1 MSRSPLPI
9 DSLLAEITGALAT
22 GQNVVVEAPP
32 GAGKTTRVPPA
43 LLETVKG
50 QIVVLQP
57 RRLPAR
63 LAALRVAEEL
73 GEEVGRSV
81 GYTVRFEDVGGP
93 RTRIRFM
100 TEGILLRRLLA
111 DPALD
116 GVGAVVLDEFH
127 ERHLA
132 TDLALSLLAR
142 LQRSRRPDLRL
153 VVMSATLESEPVRD
167 FLGSC
172 PGIRSEGRAFPVTVE
187 YADAPD
193 ERPLAERAAS
203 SVRRLLQDGCAG
215 DLLVFLPGAGEIRR
229 TWEALE
235 SVAASKNLLVLP
247 LHGDLSPA
255 EQQRA
260 VRPDSR
266 QKVILSTNV
275 AETSVTIPGVVA
287 VIDSGLARIASH
299 SPWSGLSRLALAKI
313 SQASAVQRAGRA
325 GRTAPGRALRLYPRS
340 DYESRRS
347 HDVPEIRRLD
357 LSEAL
362 LTLAALGIGDVR
374 RFEWFEAPDESSLEA
389 GRALLDKLGAV
400 DPVGRLTELGRKMVR
415 FPAHPR
421 LARLLVEGE
430 ARGVGEDAATLAALL
445 SEGDISDEARA
456 RFGGGRQSLPSQ
468 EGADVLERLDRF
480 GQARS
485 ARFERG
491 RMRALGVNPR
501 AAEAVDKARRQL
513 ASALGKGKQ
522 VVAMEPLEE
531 FPSLPATVRAERSS
545 AAPHATDMETLG
557 GFPCLPATVRAERSS
572 AAPHATRP
580 STPEGVDAALA
591 MATLTA
597 FPDRVMRRRSP
608 GATQAV
614 LATGG
619 AAEIGP
625 LPPADLLVA
634 VDAEERPAQKGRSV
648 VVRLAVGIEPDWLL
662 DLVPGGL
669 SESEALA
676 WNAETARVE
685 RTCRLCYGAV
695 VLDESRKVAP
705 PSPEASRILA
715 DAVLGVAGNTSATTE
730 GSASAVQVKLEVLR
744 AAFPERDIP
753 AFDEAQVRALLSAA
767 CEGLICLAE
776 FSAVPMAE
784 RLRQALPPAIVSLL
798 REATPDSVR
807 LPGGRQVPI
816 HYEPGKPP
824 WIESRLQDFFGL
836 RAGPMVCQGR
846 VPLTLHLLAPNYRA
860 VQVTSD
866 LAGFWQKHYP
876 PIRRELSRRYPRH
889 SWPEDGATAVPPP
902 PRPPRRQ

>member
-1 MSRSPLPI
+1 LARSPLPI
-9 DSLLAEITGALAT
+9 DSLLAETASALAT
-22 GQNVVVEAPP
+22 GPNLVIEAPP

-50 QIVVLQP
+50 QIIVLQP

-81 GYTVRFEDVGGP
+81 GYSVRFEDVGGP
-93 RTRIRFM
+93 RARIRFM
-100 TEGILLRRLLA
+100 TEGILLRRLLE
-111 DPALD
+111 DPTLD

-142 LQRSRRPDLRL
+142 LQRSIRSDLRL
-153 VVMSATLESEPVRD
+153 VVMSATLEAEPVRD
-167 FLGSC
+167 FLGGC
-172 PGIRSEGRAFPVTVE
+172 PGIRSDGRAFPVTVE
-187 YADAPD
+187 YVDAPD
-193 ERPLAERAAS
+193 DRPLAERVAS
-203 SVRRLLQDGCAG
+203 SVRRFLQDGCTG
-215 DLLVFLPGAGEIRR
+215 DLLIFLPGAGEIRR

-235 SVAASKNLLVLP
+235 SVAGSKNLLVLP
-247 LHGDLSPA
+247 LHGDLPPA

-260 VRPDSR
+260 VRPDNR

-299 SPWSGLSRLALAKI
+299 SPWSGLSRLAVAKI

-325 GRTAPGRALRLYPRS
+325 GRTSPGRALRLYPRN
-340 DYESRRS
+340 DFESRRS

-374 RFEWFEAPDESSLEA
+374 RFEWFESPDESSLEA

-400 DPVGRLTELGRKMVR
+400 DPAGGLTELGRRMVR

-445 SEGDISDEARA
+445 SEGDISDEGRA
-456 RFGGGRQSLPSQ
+456 RFGGGRQSQLSQ
-468 EGADVLERLDRF
+468 EGADLLERLDRF

-491 RMRALGVNPR
+491 RMRALGVNAR
-501 AAEAVDKARRQL
+501 AAESVDKARRQL
-513 ASALGKGKQ
+513 ASALGRGKE
-522 VVAMEPLEE
+522 VV
-531 FPSLPATVRAERSS
+531 
-545 AAPHATDMETLG
+545 
-557 GFPCLPATVRAERSS
+557 
-572 AAPHATRP
+572 RP
-580 STPEGVDAALA
+580 ISPEAVDAALA
-591 MATLTA
+591 RATLTA

-634 VDAEERPAQKGRSV
+634 VDAEERTAQKGRSV

-669 SESEALA
+669 SETEAVA

-685 RTCRLCYGAV
+685 LTSRLCYGAV
-695 VLDESRKVAP
+695 VLDESRKAAP

-715 DAVLGVAGNTSATTE
+715 DAVLGVAGNTGAVT
-730 GSASAVQVKLEVLR
+730 GVLASSVQVKLELLR
-744 AAFPERDIP
+744 EIFPERDIP
-753 AFDEAQVRALLSAA
+753 AFDEAHVRTLLSAA
-767 CEGLICLAE
+767 CEGLTSLAE
-776 FSAVPMAE
+776 LTAVPMEE
-784 RLRQALPPAIVSLL
+784 RLRQALPPAVVSLL
-798 REATPDSVR
+798 REATPDHVR

-836 RAGPMVCQGR
+836 RAGPTVGLGR
-846 VPLTLHLLAPNYRA
+846 VPLTLHLLAPNHRA

-866 LAGFWQKHYP
+866 LTGFWQKHYP
-876 PIRRELSRRYPRH
+876 AIRRELSRRYPRH
-889 SWPEDGATAVPPP
+889 AWPEDGATAAPPP
-902 PRPPRRQ
+902 PRPPRR